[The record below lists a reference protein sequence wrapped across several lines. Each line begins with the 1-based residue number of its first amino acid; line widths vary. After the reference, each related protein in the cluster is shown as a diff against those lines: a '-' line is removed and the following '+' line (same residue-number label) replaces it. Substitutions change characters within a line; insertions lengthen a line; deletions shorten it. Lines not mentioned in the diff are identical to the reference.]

1 MTIVQA
7 GRERPLSLRS
17 RIVGAI
23 SSLVAAGAVVV
34 AGLTFSGFAARWWWR
49 FEQACHFRVQYFW
62 LLALAGVVLLMA
74 RRWKLAVLAA
84 LAAIVNVLVILPN
97 YWPPPIA
104 STGGRDLRVISFNVL
119 SENAEREEV
128 LAFVRGQQ
136 ADLVLLLEVSHDW
149 AKAIERL
156 RDLYPHRHVV
166 PREDNFGIALLSRIP
181 WRDVQTVE
189 LGQAGVPTI
198 VARFEIDQHPVV
210 LIGTHPLPPG
220 SRPMAALRDEQLAL
234 VAKLV
239 RGQQG
244 AAIVAGDLNTTDF
257 SPCFRDLLATTSLRD
272 SRQGHGIQASWGPFP
287 FLEIAIDHCLV
298 SPEIAVL
305 QRHVGPHLGSDHRP
319 VIVDL
324 RFPATVEGT
333 NRN

>member
-1 MTIVQA
+1 MTIVQT
-7 GRERPLSLRS
+7 GRERPPSLRS
-17 RIVGAI
+17 RVFRWL
-23 SSLVAAGAVVV
+23 SSLAAAGTVVV
-34 AGLTFSGFAARWWWR
+34 AGLSLSGFAARWWWR

-62 LLALAGVVLLMA
+62 LLALARVVLLAA
-74 RRWKLAVLAA
+74 RRRRLAVLAA
-84 LAAIVNVLVILPN
+84 LAAIVNGLTFLPL

-104 STGGRDLRVISFNVL
+104 ITGGQKLRVVSFNVL
-119 SENAEREEV
+119 SGNSEREGV
-128 LAFVRGQQ
+128 LAFVREKQ
-136 ADLVLLLEVSHDW
+136 ADLVLLLEVSNDW
-149 AKAIERL
+149 ARAVERL
-156 RDLYPHRHVV
+156 SDLYPHRHIV
-166 PREDNFGIALLSRIP
+166 PRDDNFGIALLSRIP

-189 LGQAGVPTI
+189 LGQAAVPTI
-198 VARFEIDQHPVV
+198 VAQFEIDQHPVV

-220 SRPMAALRDEQLAL
+220 SRSMATLRDEQLVE

-305 QRHVGPHLGSDHRP
+305 QRSVGPHLGSDHRP

-324 RFPATVEGT
+324 RFHGTVDGA